1 MHERRHSQNES
12 PMKMHIY
19 QLYEVYDQKDDLDR
33 ATKSARHETW
43 NSKKAWCV
51 QSKEWERAEP
61 AETEGQIVTFS

>member
-19 QLYEVYDQKDDLDR
+19 QLYAVYDQKDDLDR

-43 NSKKAWCV
+43 NSKKA
-51 QSKEWERAEP
+51 
-61 AETEGQIVTFS
+61 